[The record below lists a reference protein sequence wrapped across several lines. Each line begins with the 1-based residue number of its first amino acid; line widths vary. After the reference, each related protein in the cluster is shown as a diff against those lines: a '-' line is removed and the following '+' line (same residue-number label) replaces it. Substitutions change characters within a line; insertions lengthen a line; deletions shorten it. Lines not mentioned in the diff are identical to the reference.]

1 MLILLRCGIIAVKN
15 LRKVSHCRALCN
27 GFFAHLYKVGAP
39 HKLLDRANAQ
49 LCHNLAQFFGNIHHK
64 VYNVFGLAAKT
75 FSKLGVLRGNT
86 TGAGIKVAHAHHN
99 AAHGNQRSG
108 CKTEFLRTQNG
119 CNRYVSAA
127 HQLTV
132 GFKYNA

>member
-1 MLILLRCGIIAVKN
+1 MLILLRGGIIAVKY

-49 LCHNLAQFFGNIHHK
+49 LCHNLAQLFGNIHHK
-64 VYNVFGLAAKT
+64 VYNVFGLAAEAL
-75 FSKLGVLRGNT
+75 SELGILRGNT
-86 TGAGIKVAHAHHN
+86 AGACIKIAHAHHN
-99 AAHGNQRSG
+99 TAHSNKRSG
-108 CKTEFLRTQNG
+108 CKTEFLRTQNS
-119 CNRYVSAA
+119 CNRHISAA
-127 HQLTV
+127 HKLAV